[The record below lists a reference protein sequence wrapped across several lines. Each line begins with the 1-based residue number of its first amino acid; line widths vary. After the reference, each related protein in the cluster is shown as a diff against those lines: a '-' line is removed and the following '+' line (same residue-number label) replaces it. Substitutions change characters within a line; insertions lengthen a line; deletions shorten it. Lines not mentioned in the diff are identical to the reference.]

1 MTSGKPVWQP
11 TYCERC
17 EQRMDL
23 CRCKKEEP
31 VEAAK

>member
-1 MTSGKPVWQP
+1 MTWQP
-11 TYCERC
+11 TYCESC

-31 VEAAK
+31 LEIHLDGS